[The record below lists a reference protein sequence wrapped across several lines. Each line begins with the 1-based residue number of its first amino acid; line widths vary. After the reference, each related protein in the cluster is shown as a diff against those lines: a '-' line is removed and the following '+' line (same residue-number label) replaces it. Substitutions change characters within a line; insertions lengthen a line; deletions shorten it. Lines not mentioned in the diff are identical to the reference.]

1 MIPAKRKKRRELNLR
16 TVLKAVF
23 AGFIALHLVQ
33 LAAISM
39 PGAIL
44 PEKKDMKREPESILK
59 DIYEEVKE
67 LEKREEEPFIKG
79 EFFFDLD
86 ENPTN
91 TEEHIVVLIYEM
103 DDKERMVIQVTY
115 FESEGLRDSIKYA
128 KDIML
133 ITCLLKSDE
142 LKIDKCDYDK
152 KEINKILPDIL
163 KGIKEEKELY
173 KLINRKRYNCQ

>member
-1 MIPAKRKKRRELNLR
+1 MISAKRKKRREPILR
-16 TVLKAVF
+16 TVLKAVLV
-23 AGFIALHLVQ
+23 GFVAFHLVQ
-33 LAAISM
+33 AAAISM
-39 PGAIL
+39 PDKTQAV
-44 PEKKDMKREPESILK
+44 KKDMKREPENILK
-59 DIYEEVKE
+59 DIYKEVKE

-152 KEINKILPDIL
+152 KEIKKLLPDIL
-163 KGIKEEKELY
+163 KGIQAEKELY
-173 KLINRKRYNCQ
+173 KLIERKRYNCQ